1 MNIQTRSNMTAKKLT
16 GVDNNDEDFA
26 WSFTPV
32 LFDQQ
37 IVSDFTSDLSLS
49 KKSSKV
55 LAPLLKD

>member
-1 MNIQTRSNMTAKKLT
+1 MIAKKLT

-37 IVSDFTSDLSLS
+37 SVSDFISDLSLS
-49 KKSSKV
+49 KESSKV
-55 LAPLLKD
+55 LAPRLKD

>member
-1 MNIQTRSNMTAKKLT
+1 MIAKKLA

-37 IVSDFTSDLSLS
+37 SLSDFISDLSLS
-49 KKSSKV
+49 KESSKV
-55 LAPLLKD
+55 LAPRLKD